1 MKKMPLG
8 VIACVLSCTFVNA
21 QNTQKVDSLSTTIN
35 YLDEVVLSDT
45 RLPVK
50 RSQSGKTVIQI
61 NRQQIESFR
70 GRNLSELLASYGGMN
85 IIGSRS
91 VTGQNLRTAIRGS
104 NNNQVLI
111 LVDGVRISDPSRIGN
126 DFDLNFLN
134 LDDIASIEIMK
145 GAASTLY
152 GSAATAGVIQITT
165 RETMEKNEFNIG
177 LTTGTEQAANQ
188 EINSLS
194 YSSSNLSYSGK
205 SNQFNY
211 KLGFSV
217 LSTDGMSAAKDG
229 IETDPF
235 FRYNLNARVGY
246 KNEKFDIQLLAT
258 KAKINSEYDN
268 GFPIEDADFTFLSF
282 LETFTL
288 KSSYRYNNGS
298 INLQAGQQ
306 NTEREYRSN
315 FPSSSDAINRTV
327 EVTHKLNLSEDWYSV
342 QGLFFQ
348 DEQYDDFSMIN
359 QKDLFANLVYLSNGF
374 NTNLGVRLNNH
385 QTYGSHITY
394 TINPSYSM
402 PVGELSKVR
411 FFGSVNTAFKAPTLF
426 QLYAPIYGN
435 PELSP
440 EESISVEFGNEWA
453 SQKANASIVIFQR
466 EEDSKV
472 IYDFT
477 TSTYANSPDGV
488 VFRGVEVQ
496 YGDTFNEKL
505 NLRLNY
511 TFTELKSGTIMRVPK
526 HSANV
531 QLGYAFNSISSLS
544 TVYNYR
550 GDREAIDGSI
560 LDSYSLLDLNYT
572 RSFGKSMSL
581 FLWINNLIDTDYE
594 EILDYS
600 TLGRNFRIGLYLK
613 F

>member
-348 DEQYDDFSMIN
+348 EEQYDDFSMIN
-359 QKDLFANLVYLSNGF
+359 QKDLFANIVYLSNGF
-374 NTNLGVRLNNH
+374 NTNLGVRLNSH

-466 EEDSKV
+466 E
-472 IYDFT
+472 
-477 TSTYANSPDGV
+477 
-488 VFRGVEVQ
+488 
-496 YGDTFNEKL
+496 
-505 NLRLNY
+505 
-511 TFTELKSGTIMRVPK
+511 
-526 HSANV
+526 
-531 QLGYAFNSISSLS
+531 
-544 TVYNYR
+544 
-550 GDREAIDGSI
+550 
-560 LDSYSLLDLNYT
+560 
-572 RSFGKSMSL
+572 
-581 FLWINNLIDTDYE
+581 
-594 EILDYS
+594 
-600 TLGRNFRIGLYLK
+600 
-613 F
+613 